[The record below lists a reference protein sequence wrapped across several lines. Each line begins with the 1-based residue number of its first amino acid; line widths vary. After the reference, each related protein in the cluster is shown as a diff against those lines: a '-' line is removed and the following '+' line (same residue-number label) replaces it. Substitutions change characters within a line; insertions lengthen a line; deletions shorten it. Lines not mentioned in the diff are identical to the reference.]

1 MPLSNFFN
9 GRTYKHFHLSISNKT
24 RTSNEVR
31 TMRLDYLK
39 TFLTVAKTRSFS
51 TAAKELNITQG
62 AVSHH
67 IAALE
72 STFDAKLF
80 KRAAN
85 GVEVT
90 DAGAILAETAEKILA
105 EVEGTKAKISA
116 TKHRLAGIIRINAS
130 TIPGEHIIPRLVAE
144 FQKQYPDVKFKI
156 KAEDSVNSLLNLQ
169 AGDVDFAAVG
179 TIKGYNEKFDA
190 IELGKEELV
199 LIVPVGHELAG
210 RKSVKLAQILNYP
223 YINREETSGTRK
235 EIERML
241 EDSGISPSKL
251 KTKMELAS
259 TESVITAVSEGQGV
273 SILSSIASKKALAA
287 GLVKVVRIGGV
298 NSTRKLYMVR
308 QKRAL
313 LKISE
318 AFWEFCKKY
327 TAQKASTF

>member
-1 MPLSNFFN
+1 
-9 GRTYKHFHLSISNKT
+9 
-24 RTSNEVR
+24 
-31 TMRLDYLK
+31 MRLDYLK

-72 STFDAKLF
+72 AYFGAELF

-90 DAGAILAETAEKILA
+90 DSGAILAETSEKILA
-105 EVEGTKAKISA
+105 ETESAKAKISL
-116 TKHRLAGIIRINAS
+116 TKHKFAGTIRIEAS
-130 TIPGEHIIPRLVAE
+130 SIPGEHIIPRLVAE

-169 AGDVDFAAVG
+169 AGNVDFAAVG
-179 TIKGYNEKFDA
+179 TIKGYNEKLDA
-190 IELGKEELV
+190 IELGEEELV
-199 LIVPVGHELAG
+199 LIVPLYHESAG
-210 RKSVKLAQILNYP
+210 KKSVKISQILNYP

-241 EDSGISPSKL
+241 ENAGISPSKL
-251 KTKMELAS
+251 KTTVELAS
-259 TESVITAVSEGQGV
+259 TESVVTAVSEGQGV
-273 SILSSIASKKALAA
+273 SIISSIASKKALAA
-287 GLVKVVRIGGV
+287 GLVKVVHIEGV
-298 NSTRKLYMVR
+298 NSARKLYMVR
-308 QKRAL
+308 PKRAL

-327 TAQKASTF
+327 TARG